1 MNFYPIGFGLEP
13 PPEIGFGR
21 FLFWLDLEE
30 LEDLRL
36 LPDDELLP
44 EEELRPDEELLL
56 EE

>member
-1 MNFYPIGFGLEP
+1 MIFYPIGFGLEP

-21 FLFWLDLEE
+21 FLFWLEPEE
-30 LEDLRL
+30 PDDLRL

-44 EEELRPDEELLL
+44 EEELRLDEELLL